1 MKAIINGKIY
11 KDNKFYDNM
20 VLLFDETIK
29 DIITIEDFK
38 KIGQSDIE
46 TFDAMGD
53 YVLPGFIDQHIHG
66 FEGFDVMDS
75 TLDSIVSLK
84 KALVKNGVT
93 TFLPTTLTAS
103 LEKLDKVCE
112 VVREGKKLK
121 GGAKILG
128 IHLEGPFINPL
139 KKGAQNEEY
148 IISSNDEFLERNKD
162 IIKSVTIAPE
172 YEMSLKTI
180 DKFKDTINFQ
190 IGHTNGTYKECCEG
204 IAKGAKG
211 FTHTF
216 NAMTP
221 IHHRDLGAVGACM
234 LSDTYAELIC
244 DNIHLDEEV
253 YNFVLKNKGM
263 EKILLITDCM
273 EAGGLPD
280 GKYSLG
286 GLDVYLKDNACRL
299 SDGVLAGSVL
309 KLNLGLKNF
318 CKGTK
323 SDLEDSIKTVT
334 LNQSIYFGED
344 TKIGKLETGFS
355 SDIIFMDKDFNVKKN
370 FVMGECEY
378 EI

>member
-1 MKAIINGKIY
+1 MKAIKNGKLYI
-11 KDNKFYDNM
+11 DNEFCENK
-20 VLLFDETIK
+20 VLLFEDTIK
-29 DIITIEDFK
+29 DIISIEDFEK
-38 KIGQSDIE
+38 MSTEYFEI
-46 TFDAMGD
+46 FDAKGD
-53 YVLPGFIDQHIHG
+53 FVLPGFIDQHIHG
-66 FEGFDVMDS
+66 FEGFDVMDCDLNS
-75 TLDSIVSLK
+75 LLGLK

-103 LEKLDKVCE
+103 LDKLDKVCE
-112 VVREGKKLK
+112 VVREAKEIK

-128 IHLEGPFINPL
+128 IHLEGPFINPS
-139 KKGAQNEEY
+139 KKGAQNEEF
-148 IISSNDEFLERNKD
+148 ILSPNVQFLERNKD

-172 YEMSLKTI
+172 IDMALETI
-180 DKFKDTINFQ
+180 ESFKDTINFQ
-190 IGHTNGTYKECCEG
+190 IGHTNGSYKECCEG
-204 IAKGAKG
+204 ISKGAKA

-234 LSDTYAELIC
+234 LSDVYAEIIC
-244 DNIHLDEEV
+244 DNIHLDKEV

-263 EKILLITDCM
+263 DKILLITDCM

-318 CKGTK
+318 CDGTTA
-323 SDLEDSIKTVT
+323 SLENCLKTVT
-334 LNQSIYFGED
+334 LNQATYFGEE
-344 TKIGKLETGFS
+344 TKIGKLSAGFS
-355 SDIIFMDKDFNVKKN
+355 SDIIFMDKDFNVKRT
-370 FVMGECEY
+370 FVIGECEY